1 MKYRNAIAVLVG
13 AWFTFAVAA
22 AALGVFRN
30 DSDQLAL
37 PVAAAALAPI
47 AVFLFWF
54 TASSGLRQ
62 YLYRLNPRTLTLA
75 HAWRVNG
82 VVFLILSAYG
92 LLPLPFAL
100 PAGLGDMAIGI
111 TAPWVASK
119 WTASR
124 FSNREQKS
132 GFILWQILGI
142 ADLVI
147 AVTIGTTISLFD
159 QSGPGMGPMTV
170 LPLSLVPT
178 FIVPL
183 LLMFHVVSIAQA
195 RRWQGGSYS
204 HLGERAFSQPNNPGW
219 E

>member
-1 MKYRNAIAVLVG
+1 MKYRNVIAVLVG
-13 AWFTFAVAA
+13 AWLTFAVSAS
-22 AALGVFRN
+22 ALGVFKN
-30 DSDQLAL
+30 DSDALAL

-47 AVFLFWF
+47 LVFLLWF
-54 TASSGLRQ
+54 GTSARFREF
-62 YLYRLNPRTLTLA
+62 LYSLSPRTLTMA
-75 HAWRVNG
+75 HSWRVEG

-92 LLPLPFAL
+92 LLPGLFAL

-119 WTASR
+119 FANS
-124 FSNREQKS
+124 EHKS

-142 ADLVI
+142 VDLVT
-147 AVTIGTTISLFD
+147 AVTLGTTARLID

-195 RRWQGGSYS
+195 RRWPGRSYS
-204 HLGERAFSQPNNPGW
+204 QLGEQATSAAR
-219 E
+219 